1 MGEMV
6 RAAALVIGLTASL
19 MAAGTAFAAHPL
31 ITDDTGTQGRGK
43 FQLEATGT
51 WITDQEDTGGEGVR
65 EIGSLAVL
73 AFAAGVSET
82 LDLVVGVPYMW
93 TETKEAGQTTR
104 DDGPSDTVIE
114 AKWRFYDKEKFSM
127 AIKPGLLFPTG
138 DEEQGRGTGHVG
150 YATFLISTFETE
162 PWAFDA
168 NIGYLY
174 LENRLE
180 ERVQLW
186 FASLATRF
194 AVSEQ
199 WTVVGEIGATRNADP
214 DDKSHPAFTQAGLI
228 FSPSDDLDL
237 SLGFLAGLSD
247 AEVDQAVRVGVTI
260 RF

>member
-1 MGEMV
+1 MHKGV
-6 RAAALVIGLTASL
+6 LAAVLAVSVIVSA
-19 MAAGTAFAAHPL
+19 MAEREAFAAHPL
-31 ITDDTGTQGRGK
+31 ITDDTGTQGKGK

-51 WITDQEDTGGEGVR
+51 WLTDQEDTGGEGVR
-65 EIGSLAVL
+65 EIGSFAALV
-73 AFAAGVSET
+73 FAAGVSET
-82 LDLVVGVPYMW
+82 LDLMVGVPYVW
-93 TETKEAGQTTR
+93 TETKETGQTTK
-104 DDGPSDTVIE
+104 DDGISDTVIE

-127 AIKPGLLFPTG
+127 AIKPGILLPTG

-150 YATFLISTFETE
+150 YTAFLISTFETE
-162 PWAFDA
+162 PLAFDA

-180 ERVQLW
+180 ERVNLW

-199 WTVVGEIGATRNADP
+199 WTIVGEIGATRNADP
-214 DDKSHPAFTQAGLI
+214 DYNSHPAFAQAGLI
-228 FSPSDDLDL
+228 YSPSAKLDL
-237 SLGFLAGLSD
+237 SLGLLAGLND